1 MAQDRPTARE
11 LLEAVREF
19 LDREVRPRLD
29 GQPAFHT
36 RVAANVLAIVERELE
51 MAPGFDAA
59 EAERLRDMLGRDGAL
74 EDLNA
79 ALATAIRAGGMDG
92 RSDVAA
98 HLLATARDKLRIANP
113 RYLGKDGT

>member
-1 MAQDRPTARE
+1 MAQDRPTAGE
-11 LLEAVREF
+11 LMEAVREF

-29 GQPAFHT
+29 GQPAFHA

-51 MAPGFDAA
+51 LAPGFDAA
-59 EAERLRDMLGRDGAL
+59 EAGRLGAL
-74 EDLNA
+74 LVRGGALDDLNA
-79 ALATAIRAGGMDG
+79 ALATAIRAGDMDG

-113 RYLGKDGT
+113 RYLGRDEP

>member
-1 MAQDRPTARE
+1 MAQDRPTAGE

-29 GQPAFHT
+29 GQPAFHA

-51 MAPGFDAA
+51 LAPGFDAA
-59 EAERLRDMLGRDGAL
+59 EAERLRDMLGRGGAL

-79 ALATAIRAGGMDG
+79 ALAAAIRAGGMDG
-92 RSDVAA
+92 RNDVAA